1 MIKTALLIIIMSGHG
16 IVYENPYSTMKQC
29 LADKTAVAEQINDRY
44 GVSSVDVL
52 CVPDTDHPKEIFG
65 MLDKLMD
72 KIPERDENV
81 WRWNQNSP
89 KTRDLC
95 NQE

>member
-1 MIKTALLIIIMSGHG
+1 
-16 IVYENPYSTMKQC
+16 
-29 LADKTAVAEQINDRY
+29 
-44 GVSSVDVL
+44 VL

-65 MLDKLMD
+65 MLDRFMD